1 LNKKTSIAIGAGIS
15 IVIIVGVAFALTY
28 ESEPDKMV
36 FQGERNKKLGLVI
49 NTPETTTTLETL
61 NEVYSKASS
70 TGIGRSNVY
79 MFWNIIEPEQRN
91 YNWDQYDILMSFNK
105 KSDLKVT
112 LYFSLINGNTLGP
125 FPNWIG
131 KPSLASISEDRLIEV
146 LDTILSR
153 YDIVDTLII
162 AGETD
167 AHFRYNEQDIPV
179 YAELFNNVYDRLK
192 EKHPDIKIGNAFS
205 LHGVLNKNLEHIVED
220 LAIGD
225 FVAFT
230 YFPVDSL
237 NEINKNSTAAISD
250 LEKTFDLVPNKNVA
264 FFEISWSTADL
275 VGGSQTAQ
283 KEFLNLLFDFYKENE
298 SKLEFVTWYRLNDR
312 PQDSCYIDPES
323 VEGTI
328 NIGGESG
335 LGSSEYVVERLS
347 SYICNAG
354 LLKIDGNP
362 KLAWNDFSKQ
372 VEMST
377 NS

>member
-1 LNKKTSIAIGAGIS
+1 MNKKTSIAIGAGIS

-49 NTPETTTTLETL
+49 NTPETATTLETL

-91 YNWDQYDILMSFNK
+91 YNWDQYDVLMSFNK
-105 KSDLKVT
+105 KNDLKVT

-125 FPNWIG
+125 FPDWIG
-131 KPSLASISEDRLIEV
+131 KPSLISVSDDRLVQV
-146 LDTILSR
+146 LDAVLTR

-162 AGETD
+162 GGDID
-167 AHFRYNEQDIPV
+167 AYFRYHEQNIPV
-179 YAELFNNVYDRLK
+179 YTELFNNVYDKLK
-192 EKHPDIKIGNAFS
+192 EKHPDVKIGNAFS

-220 LAIGD
+220 LDIGD

-237 NEINKNSTAAISD
+237 NEIIKTPEQARTD
-250 LEKTFDLVPNKNVA
+250 LDKIFELVPNKKVGI
-264 FFEISWSTADL
+264 FEISWSTDDS

-283 KEFLNLLFDFYKENE
+283 KDFLNILFDFYQDNE
-298 SKLEFVTWYRLNDR
+298 SKLEFITLYRLYDR
-312 PQDSCYIDPES
+312 PEGSCDIDPES
-323 VEGTI
+323 VEREI
-328 NIGGESG
+328 SI
-335 LGSSEYVVERLS
+335 GSSEFVIERLS
-347 SYICNAG
+347 NYICNAG
-354 LLKIDGNP
+354 LLEIDGNP
-362 KLAWNDFSKQ
+362 KLAWNEFSKL

>member
-1 LNKKTSIAIGAGIS
+1 MNKKTSIAIGAGIS
-15 IVIIVGVAFALTY
+15 LVIIVGVAFALTY

-49 NTPETTTTLETL
+49 NTPETATTLETL

-91 YNWDQYDILMSFNK
+91 YNWDQYDILMNFNK
-105 KSDLKVT
+105 KNDLKVT

-131 KPSLASISEDRLIEV
+131 KPSLASISDDRLIEV

-354 LLKIDGNP
+354 LLKTDGNP
-362 KLAWNDFSKQ
+362 KLAWNEFSKL

>member
-1 LNKKTSIAIGAGIS
+1 MNKKTSIAIGAGIS
-15 IVIIVGVAFALTY
+15 LVIIVGVAFALTY
-28 ESEPDKMV
+28 ESEPDKIV

-49 NTPETTTTLETL
+49 NTPETATTLETL

-70 TGIGRSNVY
+70 IGIGRSNVY
-79 MFWNIIEPEQRN
+79 MFWNMIEPEQRN

-105 KSDLKVT
+105 KNDLKVT

-167 AHFRYNEQDIPV
+167 AHFRYNEQNIPV

-250 LEKTFDLVPNKNVA
+250 LEK
-264 FFEISWSTADL
+264 
-275 VGGSQTAQ
+275 
-283 KEFLNLLFDFYKENE
+283 
-298 SKLEFVTWYRLNDR
+298 
-312 PQDSCYIDPES
+312 
-323 VEGTI
+323 
-328 NIGGESG
+328 
-335 LGSSEYVVERLS
+335 
-347 SYICNAG
+347 
-354 LLKIDGNP
+354 
-362 KLAWNDFSKQ
+362 
-372 VEMST
+372 
-377 NS
+377 

>member
-1 LNKKTSIAIGAGIS
+1 MNKKTSIAIGAGIS
-15 IVIIVGVAFALTY
+15 LVIIVGVAFALTY
-28 ESEPDKMV
+28 ESEPDKIV

-49 NTPETTTTLETL
+49 NTPETATTLETL

-91 YNWDQYDILMSFNK
+91 YNWDQYDVLMSFNK

-264 FFEISWSTADL
+264 FFEISWSTAEL

-362 KLAWNDFSKQ
+362 KLAWNEFSKQ

>member
-1 LNKKTSIAIGAGIS
+1 MNKKTSIAIGAGIS

-28 ESEPDKMV
+28 ESEPDKIV

-49 NTPETTTTLETL
+49 NTPETATTLETL

-70 TGIGRSNVY
+70 IGIGRSNVY

-167 AHFRYNEQDIPV
+167 AHFRYNEQNIPV

-283 KEFLNLLFDFYKENE
+283 KEFLNLLFDYYKENE

-354 LLKIDGNP
+354 LLKTDGNP
-362 KLAWNDFSKQ
+362 KLAWNEFSKQ

>member
-1 LNKKTSIAIGAGIS
+1 MNKKTLIAIGAGIS
-15 IVIIVGVAFALTY
+15 LVIIVGVAFALTY
-28 ESEPDKMV
+28 ESESDKMV

-49 NTPETTTTLETL
+49 NTPETATTLETL
-61 NEVYSKASS
+61 NQVYSKASS
-70 TGIGRSNVY
+70 IGIGRSNVY
-79 MFWNIIEPEQRN
+79 MFWNMIEPEQRN

-146 LDTILSR
+146 LDTVLSR

-179 YAELFNNVYDRLK
+179 YAELFNNVYDQLK

-237 NEINKNSTAAISD
+237 NEINKNPTAAISD
-250 LEKTFDLVPNKNVA
+250 LEKAFDLVPNKNVA

-275 VGGSQTAQ
+275 VGGSQIAQ
-283 KEFLNLLFDFYKENE
+283 KEFLNLLFDYYKENE

-362 KLAWNDFSKQ
+362 KLAWNEFSKL

>member
-1 LNKKTSIAIGAGIS
+1 
-15 IVIIVGVAFALTY
+15 
-28 ESEPDKMV
+28 
-36 FQGERNKKLGLVI
+36 
-49 NTPETTTTLETL
+49 
-61 NEVYSKASS
+61 
-70 TGIGRSNVY
+70 
-79 MFWNIIEPEQRN
+79 
-91 YNWDQYDILMSFNK
+91 
-105 KSDLKVT
+105 
-112 LYFSLINGNTLGP
+112 
-125 FPNWIG
+125 
-131 KPSLASISEDRLIEV
+131 
-146 LDTILSR
+146 
-153 YDIVDTLII
+153 LII

-179 YAELFNNVYDRLK
+179 YAELFNNVYDQLK

-237 NEINKNSTAAISD
+237 NEINKSPEQARTD
-250 LEKTFDLVPNKNVA
+250 LDRIFEMVPNKKVGI
-264 FFEISWSTADL
+264 FEISWSTADFI
-275 VGGSQTAQ
+275 GGSQTAQ
-283 KEFLNLLFDFYKENE
+283 HEFLNVLFDFYKENE
-298 SKLEFVTWYRLNDR
+298 SKLEFVTWYRLYDR

-335 LGSSEYVVERLS
+335 LGSSEYVIERLS

-354 LLKIDGNP
+354 LLKTDGNP
-362 KLAWNDFSKQ
+362 KLAWNEFSKQ

>member
-1 LNKKTSIAIGAGIS
+1 MNKKTSIAIGAGIS

-28 ESEPDKMV
+28 ESESDKMV

-49 NTPETTTTLETL
+49 NTPETATTLETL

-70 TGIGRSNVY
+70 IGIGRSNVY

-167 AHFRYNEQDIPV
+167 VHFRYNEQNIPV

-250 LEKTFDLVPNKNVA
+250 LEKAFDLVPNKNVA

>member
-1 LNKKTSIAIGAGIS
+1 MNKKTSIAIGAGIS
-15 IVIIVGVAFALTY
+15 LVIIVGVAFALTY
-28 ESEPDKMV
+28 DSESDKMV

-49 NTPETTTTLETL
+49 NTPETATTLETL

-179 YAELFNNVYDRLK
+179 YAELFNNVYDQLK

-362 KLAWNDFSKQ
+362 KLAWNEFSKQ

>member
-1 LNKKTSIAIGAGIS
+1 MNKKTSIAIGAGIS
-15 IVIIVGVAFALTY
+15 LVIIVGVAFALTY
-28 ESEPDKMV
+28 ESEPDKIV

-49 NTPETTTTLETL
+49 NTPETATTLETL

-70 TGIGRSNVY
+70 IGIGRSNVY

-250 LEKTFDLVPNKNVA
+250 LEKAFDLVPNKNVA

-283 KEFLNLLFDFYKENE
+283 KEFLNLLFDYYKENE
-298 SKLEFVTWYRLNDR
+298 SKLEFVTWYRLYDR

-328 NIGGESG
+328 NIGGEPG

-354 LLKIDGNP
+354 LLKTDGNP
-362 KLAWNDFSKQ
+362 KLAWNEFSKL

>member
-1 LNKKTSIAIGAGIS
+1 MNKKTLIAIGAGIS
-15 IVIIVGVAFALTY
+15 LVIIVGVAFALTY
-28 ESEPDKMV
+28 ESESDKMV

-49 NTPETTTTLETL
+49 NTPETATTLETL

-105 KSDLKVT
+105 KNDLKVT

-146 LDTILSR
+146 LDTVLSR

-167 AHFRYNEQDIPV
+167 AHFRYNEQNIPV

-250 LEKTFDLVPNKNVA
+250 LEKAFDLVPNKNVA

-283 KEFLNLLFDFYKENE
+283 KEFLNLLFDYYKENE

-362 KLAWNDFSKQ
+362 KLAWNEFSKQ

>member
-1 LNKKTSIAIGAGIS
+1 MNKKTSIAIGAGIS

-28 ESEPDKMV
+28 ESEPDKIV

-49 NTPETTTTLETL
+49 NTPETATTLETL

-237 NEINKNSTAAISD
+237 NEINKSPEQARTD
-250 LEKTFDLVPNKNVA
+250 LDRIFELVPNKKVGI
-264 FFEISWSTADL
+264 FEISWSTADF

-283 KEFLNLLFDFYKENE
+283 KEFLNLLFDYYKENE

-354 LLKIDGNP
+354 LLKTDGNP
-362 KLAWNDFSKQ
+362 KLAWNEFSKL

>member
-1 LNKKTSIAIGAGIS
+1 MNKKTSIAIGAGIS

-28 ESEPDKMV
+28 ESEPDKIV

-49 NTPETTTTLETL
+49 NTPETATTLETL

-70 TGIGRSNVY
+70 IGIGRSNVY

-91 YNWDQYDILMSFNK
+91 YNWDQYDVLMSFNK

-131 KPSLASISEDRLIEV
+131 KPSLASISEDKLIEV

-167 AHFRYNEQDIPV
+167 AHFRYNEQNIPV

-283 KEFLNLLFDFYKENE
+283 KEFLNLLFDYYKENE

-328 NIGGESG
+328 NIGGEPG

-354 LLKIDGNP
+354 LLKTDGNP
-362 KLAWNDFSKQ
+362 KLAWNEFSKQ

>member
-1 LNKKTSIAIGAGIS
+1 MNKKTSIAIGAGIS

-49 NTPETTTTLETL
+49 NTPETATTLETL

-70 TGIGRSNVY
+70 IGIGRSNVY

-91 YNWDQYDILMSFNK
+91 YNWDQYDVLMSFNK

-167 AHFRYNEQDIPV
+167 AHFRYNEQNIPV

-283 KEFLNLLFDFYKENE
+283 KEFLNLLFDYYKENE
-298 SKLEFVTWYRLNDR
+298 SKLEFVTWYRLYDR
-312 PQDSCYIDPES
+312 PHDSCYIDPEI

-335 LGSSEYVVERLS
+335 RGSSEYVVERLS

-354 LLKIDGNP
+354 LLKTDGNP
-362 KLAWNDFSKQ
+362 KLAWNEFSKQ

>member
-1 LNKKTSIAIGAGIS
+1 MNKKTSIAIGAGIS

-49 NTPETTTTLETL
+49 NTPETATTLETL

-179 YAELFNNVYDRLK
+179 YAELFNNVYDQLK

-354 LLKIDGNP
+354 LLKTDGNP
-362 KLAWNDFSKQ
+362 KLAWNEFSKQ

>member
-1 LNKKTSIAIGAGIS
+1 MNKKTSIAIGAGIS

-28 ESEPDKMV
+28 ESEPDKIV

-49 NTPETTTTLETL
+49 NTPETATTLETL

-70 TGIGRSNVY
+70 IGIGRSNVY
-79 MFWNIIEPEQRN
+79 MFWNMIEPEQRN

-146 LDTILSR
+146 LDTVLSR

-179 YAELFNNVYDRLK
+179 YAELFNNVYDQLK
-192 EKHPDIKIGNAFS
+192 EKHPDVKIGNAFS

-237 NEINKNSTAAISD
+237 NEINKSPEQARTD
-250 LEKTFDLVPNKNVA
+250 LDRIFELVPNKKVGI
-264 FFEISWSTADL
+264 FEISWSTTDFI
-275 VGGSQTAQ
+275 GGNQTAQ
-283 KEFLNLLFDFYKENE
+283 KEFLNVLFDYYKENE

-362 KLAWNDFSKQ
+362 KLAWNEFSKQ
-372 VEMST
+372 VEMSI

>member
-1 LNKKTSIAIGAGIS
+1 MNKKTSIAIGAGIS
-15 IVIIVGVAFALTY
+15 LVIIVGVAFALTY
-28 ESEPDKMV
+28 QSESDKIV

-49 NTPETTTTLETL
+49 NTPETATTLETL

-250 LEKTFDLVPNKNVA
+250 LEKAFDIVPNKNVA
-264 FFEISWSTADL
+264 FFEISWSTAEL

>member
-1 LNKKTSIAIGAGIS
+1 MNKKTSIAIGAGIS
-15 IVIIVGVAFALTY
+15 LVIIVGVAFALTY

-91 YNWDQYDILMSFNK
+91 YNWDQYDVLMSFNK

-146 LDTILSR
+146 LDTVLSR

-167 AHFRYNEQDIPV
+167 AHFRYNEQNIPV

-354 LLKIDGNP
+354 LLKTDGNP
-362 KLAWNDFSKQ
+362 KLAWNEFSKL
-372 VEMST
+372 VEMSI

>member
-1 LNKKTSIAIGAGIS
+1 MNKKTSIAIGAGIS

-28 ESEPDKMV
+28 ESEPDKIV

-49 NTPETTTTLETL
+49 NTPETATTLETL

-70 TGIGRSNVY
+70 IGIGRSNVY
-79 MFWNIIEPEQRN
+79 MFWNMIEPEQRN

-250 LEKTFDLVPNKNVA
+250 LEKAFDLVPNKNVA

-283 KEFLNLLFDFYKENE
+283 KEFLNLLFDYYKENE

-362 KLAWNDFSKQ
+362 KLAWNEFSKL

>member
-15 IVIIVGVAFALTY
+15 IVIIVGVTFALTY
-28 ESEPDKMV
+28 ESEPDKMI

-49 NTPETTTTLETL
+49 NTPETATTLETL

-70 TGIGRSNVY
+70 TGIGLSNIY

-91 YNWDQYDILMSFNK
+91 YNWDQYDVLMSFNK

-283 KEFLNLLFDFYKENE
+283 KEFLNLLFDYYKENE

-354 LLKIDGNP
+354 LLKTDGNP
-362 KLAWNDFSKQ
+362 KLAWNEFSKQ

>member
-1 LNKKTSIAIGAGIS
+1 MNKKTSIAIGAGIS
-15 IVIIVGVAFALTY
+15 LVIIVGVAFALTY
-28 ESEPDKMV
+28 ESEPDKIV

-49 NTPETTTTLETL
+49 NTPETATTLETL

-70 TGIGRSNVY
+70 IGIGRSNVY
-79 MFWNIIEPEQRN
+79 MFWNMIEPEQRN

-167 AHFRYNEQDIPV
+167 AHFRYNEQNIPV

-283 KEFLNLLFDFYKENE
+283 KEFLNLLFDYYKENE

-362 KLAWNDFSKQ
+362 KLAWNEFSKQ

>member
-1 LNKKTSIAIGAGIS
+1 MNKKTSIAIGAGIS
-15 IVIIVGVAFALTY
+15 LVIIVGVAFALTY
-28 ESEPDKMV
+28 ESEPDKMI

-49 NTPETTTTLETL
+49 NTPETATTLETL

-70 TGIGRSNVY
+70 IGIGRSNVY

-167 AHFRYNEQDIPV
+167 AHFRYNEQNIPV

-354 LLKIDGNP
+354 LLKTDGNP
-362 KLAWNDFSKQ
+362 KLAWNEFSKQ